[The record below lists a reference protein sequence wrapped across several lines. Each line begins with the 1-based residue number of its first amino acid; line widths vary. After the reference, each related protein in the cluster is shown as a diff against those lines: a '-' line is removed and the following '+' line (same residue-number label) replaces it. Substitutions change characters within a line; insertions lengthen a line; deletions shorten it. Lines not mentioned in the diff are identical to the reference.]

1 MTAKISEHISGK
13 LSLLPVRLVRF
24 FLRTITFSY
33 SHFIK
38 NYTTNMDELNYEI
51 INNNQLTNE
60 RLKIYTEAKSKIH
73 CFQKHTVQSLNPL
86 EP

>member
-1 MTAKISEHISGK
+1 
-13 LSLLPVRLVRF
+13 
-24 FLRTITFSY
+24 
-33 SHFIK
+33 
-38 NYTTNMDELNYEI
+38 MDELNDEI